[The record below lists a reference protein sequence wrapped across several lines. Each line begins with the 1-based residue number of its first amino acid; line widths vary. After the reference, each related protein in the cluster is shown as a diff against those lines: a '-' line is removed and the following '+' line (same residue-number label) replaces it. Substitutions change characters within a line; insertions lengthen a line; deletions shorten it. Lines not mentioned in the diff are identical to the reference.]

1 MPPTMADVAV
11 LPARLNNAGAGTGS
25 QDQLAPIAQLQHTSA
40 RMRNDPSLQKVQEPL
55 GAALC
60 RLLALRACLPRVAA
74 RTSLRLAAGRI
85 PHHGLAARA
94 EGLDTVK
101 FDDSEAIKRLP
112 KFDNFGSLSDLGSL
126 FSGGGA
132 GRSLDVRA
140 GGRQP
145 PTANLSITSPHP
157 MLKTAKAAAAA
168 EHPEEGVA
176 AKAPSAAV

>member
-1 MPPTMADVAV
+1 MAQ
-11 LPARLNNAGAGTGS
+11 RGG
-25 QDQLAPIAQLQHTSA
+25 IASFVI
-40 RMRNDPSLQKVQEPL
+40 P
-55 GAALC
+55 
-60 RLLALRACLPRVAA
+60 LRAL
-74 RTSLRLAAGRI
+74 GR
-85 PHHGLAARA
+85 PSRRSCA

-101 FDDSEAIKRLP
+101 FDDSEAIKKLP

-140 GGRQP
+140 SGRQP

-157 MLKTAKAAAAA
+157 MLKTAKAAAAV

-176 AKAPSAAV
+176 ATAPSTAV